1 MSSRRTL
8 ILIVAILIGGIASF
22 ALFRYVN
29 GVEDEAYG
37 KARRV
42 EVYVV
47 KQDIPKALPGDQAIS
62 GGYVAKALI
71 PQEFRPATAVT
82 DIQTI
87 KAQVAVNQLSAGQ
100 VVVTGMFVEPSV
112 AYLTKSELI
121 PDGNVAV
128 TVSVDQTR
136 GVAGLVVPG
145 DRVNIIIDDPR
156 TIGTDG
162 TKADKVLL
170 YQNVKV
176 LFVGQEAAPQPGET
190 AEPELTATSGLLTFA
205 VPPEAASRIAYV
217 GGEGMYLTLVPPDN
231 TAIPVPGIN
240 ADNLVDDDLTPYG
253 DNEL

>member
-1 MSSRRTL
+1 VSSRRTL
-8 ILIVAILIGGIASF
+8 ILIAAILIGGIAAF
-22 ALFRYVN
+22 TLFRYVN

-62 GGYVAKALI
+62 DGYVAKALI

-121 PDGNVAV
+121 PDGNVAI

-145 DRVNIIIDDPR
+145 DRVNLMIDDPR
-156 TIGTDG
+156 AGG
-162 TKADKVLL
+162 GEGRQPKVIL
-170 YQNVKV
+170 YQNVQV

-190 AEPELTATSGLLTFA
+190 AAPELTATSGLLTFA
-205 VPPEAASRIAYV
+205 VPQEAASRIAYV
-217 GGEGMYLTLVPPDN
+217 GGEGLYLTLVPPDN
-231 TAIPVPGIN
+231 TAIPVPAIN
-240 ADNLVDDDLTPYG
+240 ADNLIDDDLTPYG

>member
-1 MSSRRTL
+1 M
-8 ILIVAILIGGIASF
+8 ILIVAILIGGIAAF

-47 KQDIPKALPGDQAIS
+47 KQDIPKALPGDQAID
-62 GGYVAKALI
+62 GGYVGKALI
-71 PQEFRPATAVT
+71 PQEFKPATALT
-82 DIQTI
+82 EIDAI

-121 PDGNVAV
+121 PDGNVAI

-136 GVAGLVVPG
+136 GVAGLIAPN
-145 DRVNIIIDDPR
+145 DRVNLMVDDPR
-156 TIGTDG
+156 SPVEGQ
-162 TKADKVLL
+162 KLPKVLL
-170 YQNVKV
+170 YQNVRV
-176 LFVGQEAAPQPGET
+176 LFIGQDAAPQPGDT
-190 AEPELTATSGLLTFA
+190 AAPEPTATGGLITFA
-205 VPPEAASRIAYV
+205 VPQEAASRIAYV
-217 GGEGMYLTLVPPDN
+217 GGEGLYLTLVPPDN
-231 TAIPVPGIN
+231 TAIPVPAIT
-240 ADNLVDDDLTPYG
+240 ADNLIDDELTPYG